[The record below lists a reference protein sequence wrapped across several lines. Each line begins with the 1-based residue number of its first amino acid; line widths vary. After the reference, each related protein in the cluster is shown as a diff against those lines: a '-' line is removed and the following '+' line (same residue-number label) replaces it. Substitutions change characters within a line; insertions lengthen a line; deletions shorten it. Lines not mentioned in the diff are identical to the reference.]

1 MTVPLVAI
9 IGRANVGKSTLFNK
23 LVRKKKAI
31 VNDTSGVTR
40 DRMYDLAEWLGKS
53 FLVIDTGGIDAES
66 TGEMDLKIKE
76 QARLAVDE
84 ADAIIFVVDGQ
95 DGVTYQ
101 DREVITQIR
110 KSQKPF
116 FLAVNKIDHFS
127 HEQRMYEFSEL
138 GMDAIYPISAEHGQ
152 GLDGLMTDVV
162 GSILDK
168 YDEAG
173 GNTDIGIKIAIIGKP
188 NAGKSSMVN
197 NLLKSERCIV
207 SAVPGTTRDSV
218 DSELTYNDK
227 KYVLIDTAGIRRKGR
242 TPQLLDK
249 YSVIMALKAMER
261 SDVTAL
267 VLDAETG
274 ISDQDATI
282 AGYAFERGRACVV
295 VINKWDLIK
304 DRTTAFNDFKDAIKY
319 KLKFLDFS
327 PIVSVSAKTGQGM
340 EKFLSTVDTVYHE
353 YSKEIATSKLN
364 SCFEAAIKKNPF
376 SQFKGKLMRLYY
388 STQVKKCPPT
398 FRCFVNHPDGIH
410 FSYQRYLT
418 NSLRKEFGFQG
429 TPVRLEFV
437 QRRQRT

>member
-1 MTVPLVAI
+1 
-9 IGRANVGKSTLFNK
+9 
-23 LVRKKKAI
+23 
-31 VNDTSGVTR
+31 
-40 DRMYDLAEWLGKS
+40 
-53 FLVIDTGGIDAES
+53 
-66 TGEMDLKIKE
+66 
-76 QARLAVDE
+76 
-84 ADAIIFVVDGQ
+84 
-95 DGVTYQ
+95 
-101 DREVITQIR
+101 
-110 KSQKPF
+110 
-116 FLAVNKIDHFS
+116 
-127 HEQRMYEFSEL
+127 
-138 GMDAIYPISAEHGQ
+138 
-152 GLDGLMTDVV
+152 
-162 GSILDK
+162 
-168 YDEAG
+168 
-173 GNTDIGIKIAIIGKP
+173 
-188 NAGKSSMVN
+188 
-197 NLLKSERCIV
+197 
-207 SAVPGTTRDSV
+207 
-218 DSELTYNDK
+218 
-227 KYVLIDTAGIRRKGR
+227 
-242 TPQLLDK
+242 
-249 YSVIMALKAMER
+249 MER
-261 SDVTAL
+261 RDVTAL

-304 DRTTAFNDFKDAIKY
+304 DRTTAFNDFKEDIKY

-340 EKFLSTVDTVYHE
+340 EKFLSIVDTVYHE

-418 NSLRKEFGFQG
+418 NSLRKEFGFLG